1 MNSNIVKSAVDY
13 DKEIVNTFERINR
26 LLPIRTATDSQ
37 LVELATLYQHL
48 NAVKE
53 AKKANIK
60 WTITNFD
67 ELVSNSKSGRERL
80 AVYPYP
86 DNKFDNIAKHN
97 KLMLRIKSN
106 KARKILK
113 MRIAQ
118 SLVLSQ
124 YP

>member
-13 DKEIVNTFERINR
+13 DYEIVQTHERINR
-26 LLPIRTATDSQ
+26 LLPMRNATDAQ
-37 LVELATLYQHL
+37 IEELAILYKHINALVEAR
-48 NAVKE
+48 
-53 AKKANIK
+53 KANTQ
-60 WTITNFD
+60 WTITNFS
-67 ELVSNSKSGRERL
+67 ELITSSKMGRERL

-86 DNKFDNIAKHN
+86 NNPHDNIAKHN

-118 SLVLSQ
+118 TLVRTQ